1 MKTPIYLDYNATT
14 PTDPRVV
21 EKMLPFFTER
31 FGNAASRHHQWGCD
45 AAEAVERAREEVA
58 QLIGADPREI
68 IFTSGATEAVNL
80 AIKGVAASPAYRQR
94 RRHIVTVA
102 TEHKAVLDTCR
113 YLQDNGCEI
122 TFLPVDSH
130 GVLNRVPNRLF
141 RSTPQHI
148 DGCRMKDGLERQSA
162 CSGDDDSSQ
171 WDRTFAAHLPKRSV
185 SASLLNGRRNA
196 MR

>member
-1 MKTPIYLDYNATT
+1 MKTPVYLDYNATT
-14 PTDPRVV
+14 PTDPRVL

-94 RRHIVTVA
+94 R
-102 TEHKAVLDTCR
+102 
-113 YLQDNGCEI
+113 
-122 TFLPVDSH
+122 H
-130 GVLNRVPNRLF
+130 GN
-141 RSTPQHI
+141 
-148 DGCRMKDGLERQSA
+148 
-162 CSGDDDSSQ
+162 
-171 WDRTFAAHLPKRSV
+171 
-185 SASLLNGRRNA
+185 
-196 MR
+196 